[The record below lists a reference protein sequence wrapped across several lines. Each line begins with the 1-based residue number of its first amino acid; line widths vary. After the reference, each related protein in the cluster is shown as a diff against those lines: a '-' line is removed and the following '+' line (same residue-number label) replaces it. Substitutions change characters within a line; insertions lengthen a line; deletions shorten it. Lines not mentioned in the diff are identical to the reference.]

1 MSILSQLFTRK
12 FSSFHRPFMKL
23 RPSFII
29 GLALLGSLSAVTLP
43 VSEDSSSAAKA
54 GGGQAKLT
62 AAAGTA
68 KTLPISSTRSAFLRF
83 EAGSL
88 AGDFPA
94 EQVDRALLMIY
105 FSKVTRAGAIRLN
118 AVSGDWTEAPAAI
131 VPAPGVSVT
140 PIATIPAES
149 AIGSQFAIVDVTSQV
164 RAWMEDPSSDNGL
177 ALVGDDAVVAEIGA
191 KEGPGAGY
199 PAVLQIERKAVVGDS
214 QIAPGIDATKV
225 GSGVVD
231 NTELGYLDGVTS
243 VIQPQLNQ
251 LDAGVDE
258 VRTGLGEKVNKSGD
272 TMTGPLVL
280 PSLQVQGE
288 VKLGPELHAAGG
300 DESLRIVRGVI
311 ALQDGVLTLVSGKGF
326 EFTQP
331 SGGNTGPTITFSQAF
346 SSPPAVHVQ
355 QEVTPGSTNDLGSNP
370 LRAVTASE
378 ITLRYVANP
387 LFNGTR
393 IHFIAIGP
401 C

>member
-1 MSILSQLFTRK
+1 
-12 FSSFHRPFMKL
+12 MKL
-23 RPSFII
+23 RLFSIV
-29 GLALLGSLSAVTLP
+29 GLALLGSLSAMTLP
-43 VSEDSSSAAKA
+43 VSEDSSSTAKA

-68 KTLPISSTRSAFLRF
+68 KTLPISSTRSAFVRF

-88 AGDFPA
+88 AGNLPA

-105 FSKVTRAGAIRLN
+105 FSKVTRAGAIRLH
-118 AVSGDWTEAPAAI
+118 AVSGDWTESSSAT

-149 AIGSQFAIVDVTSQV
+149 VIGSQFAIVDVTSQV
-164 RAWMEDPSSDNGL
+164 KAWMEDPSSDNGL
-177 ALVGDDAVVAEIGA
+177 ALSGDDAVVAEIGA
-191 KEGPGAGY
+191 KEGPGSGY

-214 QIAPGIDATKV
+214 QIAPGIDATKI
-225 GSGVVD
+225 GNGAVD

-251 LDAGVDE
+251 LDAGLDE
-258 VRTGLGEKVNKSGD
+258 VRTDLTGKVSKAGD
-272 TMTGPLVL
+272 TMTGTLVV
-280 PSLQVQGE
+280 PE
-288 VKLGPELHAAGG
+288 VKLGAAGDLKAAAG
-300 DESLRIVRGVI
+300 EESLRIVRGVI

-326 EFTQP
+326 EFSQP
-331 SGGNTGPTITFSQAF
+331 AAGNTGTTITFSQAF

-355 QEVTPGSTNDLGSNP
+355 QEVTPSATNDLGSNP

-378 ITLRYVANP
+378 ITLRYIANP

-401 C
+401 R